1 MNFTVIHRCYIILR
15 IENDNKT
22 LNFVYPLYLIH
33 LDYIKMER
41 NMFIE
46 MQFDNIDSV
55 IMGRF
60 TLGGK
65 M

>member
-1 MNFTVIHRCYIILR
+1 MTRKIQI
-15 IENDNKT
+15 D
-22 LNFVYPLYLIH
+22 PLYFNY
-33 LDYIKMER
+33 LDCIKKER

>member
-1 MNFTVIHRCYIILR
+1 MIIR
-15 IENDNKT
+15 DQIS
-22 LNFVYPLYLIH
+22 FYLIH